1 MGQKL
6 LRLKEKDTQTDTDT
20 DMLPNIWYLAAAAIC
35 IEKEAISDPVWY

>member
-20 DMLPNIWYLAAAAIC
+20 DMLPNIWYLAAIS
-35 IEKEAISDPVWY
+35 IEKRGNI